1 MRVDVIISIMTEF
14 LTSTLTAGIANIK
27 DLYES
32 TIIRLE
38 TEVRRLETRMTILE
52 AEQSVFPTIRAIRE
66 TGLGSDNDNIQQQ
79 HEPPEAIDKDTHK
92 SIEQPSIHLN

>member
-14 LTSTLTAGIANIK
+14 LASNLTVGITNIK

-32 TIIRLE
+32 TVIRLE

-52 AEQSVFPTIRAIRE
+52 AEQHIPPTVKAKKKI
-66 TGLGSDNDNIQQQ
+66 GLDL
-79 HEPPEAIDKDTHK
+79 DKGDGH
-92 SIEQPSIHLN
+92 